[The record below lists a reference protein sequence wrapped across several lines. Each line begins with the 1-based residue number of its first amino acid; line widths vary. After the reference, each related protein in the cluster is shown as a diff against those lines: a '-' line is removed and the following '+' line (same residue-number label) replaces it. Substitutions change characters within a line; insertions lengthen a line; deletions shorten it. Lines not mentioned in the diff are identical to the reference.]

1 MGKLSDAEILAL
13 QKEIEAKK
21 ERIAKL
27 KNKFVPETTC
37 TFKES
42 TGGVINLHIQKLEG
56 LLNILAKLI
65 VNKNS
70 YEEACKLTKLEIKFS
85 WQGFT
90 FEQWKQDILFL
101 IDKIN
106 IKSME
111 AELEED
117 IEFLDSLVS
126 SATKNKQRFD
136 KIKEKYSTL

>member
-1 MGKLSDAEILAL
+1 MGKLSDVEILAL

-21 ERIAKL
+21 ERISKL
-27 KNKFVPETTC
+27 KSKFTPETTC
-37 TFKES
+37 TYKQD
-42 TGGVINLHIQKLEG
+42 TGAIINLHVQKLES
-56 LLNILAKLI
+56 LIDILAKLI
-65 VNKNS
+65 ISKNA
-70 YEEACKLTKLEIKFS
+70 YDEACKLAKIESEFA

-106 IKSME
+106 IKVME

-126 SATKNKQRFD
+126 SATKNKQKFE
-136 KIKEKYSTL
+136 KLKEKYSK